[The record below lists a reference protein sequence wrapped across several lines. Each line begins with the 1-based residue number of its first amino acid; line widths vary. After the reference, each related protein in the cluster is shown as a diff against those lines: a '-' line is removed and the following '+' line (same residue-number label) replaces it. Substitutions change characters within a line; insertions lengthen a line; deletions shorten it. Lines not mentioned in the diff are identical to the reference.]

1 MFITQFSAV
10 TVEHISWNSSS
21 GEISGGDQS
30 AYKSDSW
37 IFEMVTI
44 TVISCFLL
52 TVNTNT
58 VF

>member
-10 TVEHISWNSSS
+10 TMEHISWNSSS

-44 TVISCFLL
+44 TVISSGFCLQ
-52 TVNTNT
+52 
-58 VF
+58 